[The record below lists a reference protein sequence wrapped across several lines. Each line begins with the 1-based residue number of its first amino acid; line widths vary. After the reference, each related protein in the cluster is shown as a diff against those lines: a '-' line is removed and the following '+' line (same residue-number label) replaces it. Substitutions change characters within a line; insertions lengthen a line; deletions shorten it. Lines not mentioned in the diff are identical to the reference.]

1 MHRFV
6 VFVSPI
12 VSSIIQ
18 INSWCY
24 CWLGLAGGRCRW
36 CGGCRWAGRR
46 PAPRSTGTPARSS
59 EQMREHKVGAAGWQL
74 TYLLQLLSPSR
85 RPFVWI
91 LNLRGPSSHLS
102 TCSEVW
108 RHYYLDYYG
117 SPWRAR
123 SCLATSA
130 PCPPS
135 RSTWPPTLDTSA
147 HYSCYTFARLVMRGA
162 VSKYKLSNLF
172 ITNRPQ
178 VSLTARRNLNLPGG
192 ELCSPVSETG
202 APVRV
207 VFDPP

>member
-6 VFVSPI
+6 VFISPI

-36 CGGCRWAGRR
+36 CGGCRWVGRR

-59 EQMREHKVGAAGWQL
+59 GGKSKKQMREHKVGGAVWQL

-102 TCSEVW
+102 TCSAGMKTLLSRLLCMGYRDVLAPVW
-108 RHYYLDYYG
+108 RHQ
-117 SPWRAR
+117 RR
-123 SCLATSA
+123 VHHRVA
-130 PCPPS
+130 PYHQ
-135 RSTWPPTLDTSA
+135 R
-147 HYSCYTFARLVMRGA
+147 
-162 VSKYKLSNLF
+162 
-172 ITNRPQ
+172 
-178 VSLTARRNLNLPGG
+178 
-192 ELCSPVSETG
+192 
-202 APVRV
+202 
-207 VFDPP
+207 